1 MVSGAPDVR
10 RLRQPAKPSQGV
22 GWWAVSAGYAVVIAV
37 LAVLPP
43 TPGVSVGYLDKLA
56 HLCEYALFA
65 WCLRRAARASAF
77 SRSSELL
84 LALGFSIAYGALLE
98 GIQGVLGYRSAEWG
112 DVIANTVGAVIGTGF
127 NKKVR

>member
-1 MVSGAPDVR
+1 MTSPPVR
-10 RLRQPAKPSQGV
+10 RNSPRI
-22 GWWAVSAGYAVVIAV
+22 WWAVTGGYAVAIAV

-43 TPGVSVGYLDKLA
+43 TPGISVGYLDKLA

-65 WCLRRAARASAF
+65 WCLRRAAHASAF

-127 NKKVR
+127 DKKVR

>member
-1 MVSGAPDVR
+1 MTG
-10 RLRQPAKPSQGV
+10 
-22 GWWAVSAGYAVVIAV
+22 GYAVVIAV

-43 TPGVSVGYLDKLA
+43 SPGVAVGQLDKLA

-84 LALGFSIAYGALLE
+84 LALGFSITYGALLE
-98 GIQGVLGYRSAEWG
+98 GVQGLLGYRSAEWG
-112 DVIANTVGAVIGTGF
+112 DIMANAIGALLGTWLT
-127 NKKVR
+127 RHATTA